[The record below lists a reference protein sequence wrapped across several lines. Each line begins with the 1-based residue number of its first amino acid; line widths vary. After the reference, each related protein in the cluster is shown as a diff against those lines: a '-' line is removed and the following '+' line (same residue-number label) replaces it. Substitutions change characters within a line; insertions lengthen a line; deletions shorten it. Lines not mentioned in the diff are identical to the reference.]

1 MESTSRLVIKPFSV
15 SKMHKMKVVNMR
27 RVGEY
32 PEEFDSIKYTD

>member
-1 MESTSRLVIKPFSV
+1 MESTSRLVKKPFSV